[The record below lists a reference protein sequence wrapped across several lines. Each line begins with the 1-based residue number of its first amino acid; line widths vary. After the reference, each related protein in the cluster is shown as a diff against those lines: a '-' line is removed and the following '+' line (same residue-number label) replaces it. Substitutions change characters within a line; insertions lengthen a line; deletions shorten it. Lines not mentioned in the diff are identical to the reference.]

1 MCSQTKQHSTTQY
14 DKQRSKSMKPGGLH
28 QTLDRPHQLSDTK
41 LKIVEQLQ
49 IRGYGDTPQQPS
61 MTVKWQQWFL
71 ESTRRLLQLLV
82 VCEVFEEFLAIDE
95 NVELQSL
102 FQSLLIAWQQT
113 QQSSSRGLTVQIQ
126 TTHGSYIIQMEVRW
140 YSPLSWQI
148 TIILIRPRQV
158 AWQDVSMAL

>member
-1 MCSQTKQHSTTQY
+1 MCSQTKQHSTTKY
-14 DKQRSKSMKPGGLH
+14 DKQRSKSMKAGGLY

-49 IRGYGDTPQQPS
+49 IQGYGDTPQQS
-61 MTVKWQQWFL
+61 STTVVWQQWFL

-95 NVELQSL
+95 SVDLHSL
-102 FQSLLIAWQQT
+102 FQSLLIAWKQT
-113 QQSSSRGLTVQIQ
+113 QQSSSRCLTVPIQ
-126 TTHGSYIIQMEVRW
+126 TANGSYIIQMEVRW

-148 TIILIRPRQV
+148 TIILIRPRQL